1 MNNEIKIEN
10 LKFGYGYK
18 SKKIFNGL
26 NVSIAP
32 GQIVGIVGRNG
43 EGKTTLMKL
52 IAGKL
57 SPDEGSVLIDDRD
70 PATDIE
76 TANKIIYASSTY
88 NTESR
93 SKLKDILQYHK
104 LMYKNFDIN
113 FANKLMDVFDI
124 EQNKRIGRLSKG
136 QTTIFNFI
144 CAIASRAEIT
154 ILDEPV
160 SGAVSVRRKQI
171 YDIILRDYIEYPRT
185 ILISSH
191 LLSEMENI
199 LANICMIGAGQIL
212 YNGDVDEMKH
222 KAFKV
227 KGTRQQVTEFV
238 KDKKVIF
245 KQLCETNN
253 IAVVEEDYNKTVMEE
268 IKDKGL
274 IAERLTAEEFYMYRT
289 TVNLG
294 EDLEKLWEK

>member
-1 MNNEIKIEN
+1 MSNEIKIEN

-160 SGAVSVRRKQI
+160 SGADSVRRKQI

-212 YNGDVDEMKH
+212 YNGDVE
-222 KAFKV
+222 
-227 KGTRQQVTEFV
+227 VTEFV

>member
-1 MNNEIKIEN
+1 MSNEIKIEN

-57 SPDEGSVLIDDRD
+57 SPDEGSGLIDNRD

-144 CAIASRAEIT
+144 
-154 ILDEPV
+154 DEPV
-160 SGAVSVRRKQI
+160 SGADSVRRKQI

>member
-1 MNNEIKIEN
+1 
-10 LKFGYGYK
+10 
-18 SKKIFNGL
+18 
-26 NVSIAP
+26 
-32 GQIVGIVGRNG
+32 
-43 EGKTTLMKL
+43 
-52 IAGKL
+52 
-57 SPDEGSVLIDDRD
+57 
-70 PATDIE
+70 
-76 TANKIIYASSTY
+76 
-88 NTESR
+88 
-93 SKLKDILQYHK
+93 
-104 LMYKNFDIN
+104 
-113 FANKLMDVFDI
+113 MDVFDI

-160 SGAVSVRRKQI
+160 SGADSVRRKQI

>member
-1 MNNEIKIEN
+1 MSNEIKIEN
-10 LKFGYGYK
+10 LKFGYGYR

-26 NVSIAP
+26 NVSIAL

-57 SPDEGSVLIDDRD
+57 RPDEGTVSIDGKD
-70 PATDIE
+70 PSTDIE
-76 TANKIIYASSTY
+76 LANKIIYVASTY
-88 NTESR
+88 DIESY
-93 SKLKDILQYHK
+93 SKLKDIIQCYK

-113 FANKLMDVFDI
+113 FANKLMDVFDLG
-124 EQNKRIGRLSKG
+124 QNKRIGRLSKG
-136 QTTIFNFI
+136 QTTIFEFI

-160 SGAVSVRRKQI
+160 SGADSVRRKQI

-199 LANICMIGAGQIL
+199 LSNICMIGAGQIL

-227 KGTRQQVTEFV
+227 KGTRQQVTEFI
-238 KDKKVIF
+238 KDRKVIF

-253 IAVVEEDYNKTVMEE
+253 MAVVEEDLSKAVMDD

-274 IAERLTAEEFYMYRT
+274 IAERLSAEEFYMYRT